1 MSTLPERE
9 GEEVEAI
16 QGQSS
21 GSSRFGR
28 IPAAKNE
35 RRGGRSL
42 KTIRILV
49 TGGGTGGH
57 VSPALAVIQTL
68 QEMAKGADWSPV
80 FQYVGSRRGVEQ
92 GLVEAIGIPFV
103 GVESGKL
110 RRASSLAGML
120 TLKNFADALR
130 VPVGI
135 VQAWNE
141 VRRFRPDVVL
151 ATGGYV
157 SVPPV
162 IAAGLLRI
170 PVLIHEQTVQIGL
183 ANRIAARYATRI
195 ALTFEGAASELP
207 MRDRSKAFV
216 TGNPVRSLIF
226 GGDKASA
233 VARLGFDPAENALP
247 TIYVTGGAL
256 GAKSINRVVEE
267 ALPELLQFCR
277 VVHQC
282 GKADGEYLIAQR
294 GGLDDR
300 QKQRYTV
307 LPIVGAEIA
316 DIFALADLIVGR
328 SGAGTV
334 TEAAAVGKPAL
345 FIPLVPTGGDEQTR
359 NARRLVDAGAAVILP
374 SAELSVLRLVEEV
387 RGLLSDPA
395 RLQKMGAAALTLATP
410 NAARDLAEAVL
421 ELAENRRA
429 DPGESMV
436 K

>member
-1 MSTLPERE
+1 M
-9 GEEVEAI
+9 
-16 QGQSS
+16 
-21 GSSRFGR
+21 
-28 IPAAKNE
+28 
-35 RRGGRSL
+35 

-68 QEMAKGADWSPV
+68 QEMAKDAGWAPV
-80 FQYVGSRRGVEQ
+80 FQYVGSRSGVEQ
-92 GLVEAIGIPFV
+92 GLVEAIGLPFV

-110 RRASSLAGML
+110 RRASRLAGML
-120 TLKNFADALR
+120 TLKNLADALR

-183 ANRIAARYATRI
+183 ANKIAARFATRI

-207 MRDRSKAFV
+207 TQDRHKAFV
-216 TGNPVRSLIF
+216 TGNPVRAAIF
-226 GGDKASA
+226 GGDKSRA
-233 VARLGFDPAENALP
+233 VARLGFDLAENALP

-256 GAKSINRVVEE
+256 GAQSINRAVEE

-282 GKADGEYLIAQR
+282 GKADGDHVIAQR
-294 GGLDDR
+294 ERLDEK
-300 QKQRYTV
+300 QKQRYTI

-334 TEAAAVGKPAL
+334 TEAAAMGMPAL
-345 FIPLVPTGGDEQTR
+345 FIPLIPTGGDEQTR
-359 NARRLVDAGAAVILP
+359 NAQRLVEAGAAVILP
-374 SAELSVLRLVEEV
+374 SSELSGPRLVMEV
-387 RGLLSDPA
+387 RTLLLDPV
-395 RLQKMGAAALTLATP
+395 RRQKMGAAALTLATP
-410 NAARDLAEAVL
+410 NAARDLAAAVL
-421 ELAENRRA
+421 ALANKR
-429 DPGESMV
+429 
-436 K
+436 